1 MLIIHGEDIVSARNR
16 LNELI
21 EAAKDRGVGLKRLT
35 APDLDLTTATQV
47 LTAATLFGETP
58 LIVIEGLFS
67 LTKSKNKDGLL
78 EFISRYQDR
87 DLLLFEDRA
96 LSPSALA
103 PFAKAKHEAY
113 KPAAVIF
120 SFLDSLRPGGAAKS
134 LKLLADLESARQ
146 PAELIFALLIRQ
158 TRLLIQAQEPS
169 RLKMAPWQKSKLISQ
184 AHAFG
189 EEKLLKLHADLYHL
203 DKNVKTGANP
213 LDLSLQL
220 MSLIASL

>member
-21 EAAKDRGVGLKRLT
+21 EAAKDKGRDVKRLS
-35 APDLDLTTATQV
+35 AKDLDLTTATQV
-47 LTAATLFGETP
+47 LEATTLFGDMP
-58 LIVIEGLFS
+58 LVVIEGPFS
-67 LTKSKNKDGLL
+67 LTKSKNKDNLL

-96 LSPSALA
+96 LSPSALK
-103 PFAKAKHEAY
+103 PFTKAKLEGY
-113 KPAAVIF
+113 KPAAIIF

-146 PAELIFALLIRQ
+146 PAELIFALLVRQ
-158 TRLLIQAQEPS
+158 IRLLIQASEPS
-169 RLKMAPWQKSKLISQ
+169 RLKMTPWQKSKLVSQ
-184 AHAFG
+184 ARAFG
-189 EEKLLKLHADLYHL
+189 EEKLLKLLDRLYHL
-203 DKNVKTGANP
+203 DKNIKTGANP